1 MLLPPKPWLSRLW
14 MVWTNVPCLMNIW
27 LTSKRMSQPSTIIRS
42 MAKFFRMFSVS
53 LTWLSKDG
61 NAIRWNVFWILFGLT
76 SPVRIWCSRTW
87 IQNVTCIPDSDTYL
101 LRHAFVW
108 KGLLAA
114 FWHVLEISSPHGR
127 EGCVPATRAMLWCNE
142 VSVRRHRHTL
152 VTYRRF
158 NIRNLFL
165 SRLAASLV
173 VIVI

>member
-1 MLLPPKPWLSRLW
+1 MAISSVDGLNQCPLPDEHLIDVQEDVAALNNHSLDGQILS
-14 MVWTNVPCLMNIW
+14 NVLCLTHLVEQGWQWN
-27 LTSKRMSQPSTIIRS
+27 
-42 MAKFFRMFSVS
+42 S
-53 LTWLSKDG
+53 LKYFGYFLGLS
-61 NAIRWNVFWILFGLT
+61 

-152 VTYRRF
+152 VTYRQF
-158 NIRNLFL
+158 NIRIL
-165 SRLAASLV
+165 
-173 VIVI
+173 